1 MHEADDLSETAIAI
15 LYLAFL
21 MYPKYRVQNIFFKTL
36 ASSITFWLTAG
47 LVLCCILPCVV
58 YRQI

>member
-1 MHEADDLSETAIAI
+1 MHAADDLSETAIAI

-47 LVLCCILPCVV
+47 S
-58 YRQI
+58 